1 MNLFKYIFLL
11 FTLLSLKSYSQTNWT
26 SYSSEKFDLKFDLP
40 SNDVYFNTDDETTHY
55 SEQYY
60 NEAEDFELDLTKYI
74 GNNTYQDNLSFDRE
88 IGLIA
93 KEYKWL
99 NFSTFL
105 EKEIKPGVYSKFA
118 ISYSEQD
125 ECTVIFGSIQNK
137 NLKIIYDVILYC
149 YDISVFNGAV
159 IIDSLN

>member
-1 MNLFKYIFLL
+1 MIPFKYICLL
-11 FTLLSLKSYSQTNWT
+11 VTLLSLNSYSQTNFVT
-26 SYSSEKFDLKFDLP
+26 YNSEKFDLSFDLP
-40 SNDVYFNTDDETTHY
+40 SNDVFYNSDDKSDYY

-74 GNNTYQDNLSFDRE
+74 GNNTYQENIDFDRE
-88 IGLIA
+88 IGLIS
-93 KEYKWL
+93 KDYEWS

-118 ISYSEQD
+118 ISYSVQD
-125 ECTVIFGSIQNK
+125 ECTVIFGSIHNK
-137 NLKIIYDVILYC
+137 NLKIIYDIILYC
-149 YDISVFNGAV
+149 YNISVYDGAI

>member
-74 GNNTYQDNLSFDRE
+74 GNNTFQDNLSFDRE

-105 EKEIKPGVYSKFA
+105 EKESNHGTNA
-118 ISYSEQD
+118 
-125 ECTVIFGSIQNK
+125 
-137 NLKIIYDVILYC
+137 LYRWE
-149 YDISVFNGAV
+149 G
-159 IIDSLN
+159 